1 MIEDMRSAPAEQWT
15 VLQDS
20 GNAYTV
26 SMATQV
32 WIDMPSNPRRR
43 NVKRQSKQGHWNA
56 AQKATGAAF
65 EQLRWVVA
73 GELDGRLYKV
83 DGHVRGY
90 LWDTGGLPPPETVF
104 ATVYRCE
111 DIDELKALYSAYD
124 SQTAAETQFDKVT
137 GAYHE
142 HGLRLKSKRLRAGT
156 IVDALHIALRG
167 KQRSSSRSS
176 DGGYNMD
183 LYKAVGFFK
192 DELALLDGVDPQPE
206 PFVTGVIAGALI
218 ALAEDPTNIEFFR
231 RLAKNEGS
239 KRCGLNDPIE
249 GVLVHVEGLKKA
261 KAAWVK
267 AHHVK
272 LAGIVLRSLQVWNTG
287 EDGSDEYWRATHVES
302 MDLSDVVIRLQ
313 EKRSAVEQEEIAK
326 P

>member
-1 MIEDMRSAPAEQWT
+1 MNDQAIPSPSEQWK

-43 NVKRQSKQGHWNA
+43 SVERQSKKGHWGV

-83 DGHVRGY
+83 DGHVRGF
-90 LWDTGGLPPPETVF
+90 LWDTGKLQPPETVF
-104 ATVYRCE
+104 ATVFRCADVE
-111 DIDELKALYSAYD
+111 ELKDLYSAYD

-142 HGLRLKSKRLRAGT
+142 HGLRLKSKRLKAGT

-167 KQRSSSRSS
+167 KQRSSSKSTD
-176 DGGYNMD
+176 DGYDMD

-206 PFVTGVIAGALI
+206 IFTTGVVAGALI
-218 ALAEDPTNIEFFR
+218 ALAEDPTNIEFFG
-231 RLAKNEGS
+231 RLAKNQGS
-239 KRCGLNDPIE
+239 KRNGLNDPIE
-249 GVLVHVEGLKKA
+249 GVLVHVEGLKKSRS
-261 KAAWVK
+261 AWVK
-267 AHHVK
+267 AHQVE
-272 LAGIVLRSLQVWNTG
+272 LAGIVLGALQVWRAG
-287 EDGSDEYWRATHVES
+287 EDENDEYWQDTHVEPI
-302 MDLSDVVIRLQ
+302 DLSRVVNRLQ
-313 EKRSAVEQEEIAK
+313 EKRSVGQEEISK